1 MRTVVSR
8 GRVSSRGNSYQGG
21 GVGIGTSERRVKD
34 PVGDGD
40 REGKMEPP
48 EILGRSK
55 RIGVV
60 TTVYEAG
67 YASRQRSV
75 VECGVT
81 ELDQFPKN

>member
-8 GRVSSRGNSYQGG
+8 GRVSSRGNSYQGV
-21 GVGIGTSERRVKD
+21 GVGIGASERRVKD
-34 PVGDGD
+34 PVGD

-81 ELDQFPKN
+81 ELGQFPKN